1 MKAYLLI
8 LGCLLSCPFFLQ
20 AQLGI
25 KGGLNFAKVTKAS
38 NINADNS
45 TGFHVGVFLAPQ
57 SRGVIGFRSELI
69 YSRQGYDF
77 KTGNTTGSV
86 DLDYLLLPQLMQINI
101 TKFVSLQLGGQMGF
115 LLNAKA
121 DSSRPTT
128 GNAQADK
135 IIDFMNR
142 FDYGAAGG
150 VEIHPFKGLLVG
162 ARMNVSF
169 GNLFKEPDPN
179 TTRPS
184 FFPTVDAK
192 NNVVQLFA
200 GYRF

>member
-1 MKAYLLI
+1 MKTYLLI
-8 LGCLLSCPFFLQ
+8 LGCLLAFPVFLH

-45 TGFHVGVFLAPQ
+45 TGFHVGVFLAPH

>member
-1 MKAYLLI
+1 
-8 LGCLLSCPFFLQ
+8 
-20 AQLGI
+20 
-25 KGGLNFAKVTKAS
+25 
-38 NINADNS
+38 
-45 TGFHVGVFLAPQ
+45 
-57 SRGVIGFRSELI
+57 
-69 YSRQGYDF
+69 
-77 KTGNTTGSV
+77 
-86 DLDYLLLPQLMQINI
+86 MQINI